1 MGTYYPVKDDPY
13 FDSSECPLFW
23 RHHKIPVVPVNLTN
37 EDYIIVAMT
46 GISFNIIAVFI
57 STIFL
62 INGLRK
68 NDDFVDGLEEMNK
81 PKDKRLDDPNSVPL
95 TVLIWDQN
103 PDHVPKS
110 GPLWIFR
117 PSMLVGDSKIK
128 IASQII
134 FGHKI

>member
-37 EDYIIVAMT
+37 EDYKIVAMT

-68 NDDFVDGLEEMNK
+68 NDYFVYGVEEMGK

-95 TVLIWDQN
+95 TVLSTSPDQQISDQD
-103 PDHVPKS
+103 PDHVSKS
-110 GPLWIFR
+110 VPIWIFR
-117 PSMLVGDSKIK
+117 PSMLVWDS
-128 IASQII
+128 
-134 FGHKI
+134 